1 MSEIPL
7 TGVAQGKRAGLI
19 TPRSLVRTQPPVSL
33 HFGRF
38 KEATKHNTTQHNT
51 TQHNTLNRCGAGE
64 ARRAHNP
71 EVRCSNHLTGSVQFR
86 LLN

>member
-1 MSEIPL
+1 MSENPL

-19 TPRSLVRTQPPVSL
+19 TPRTLVRTQPPVSL

-38 KEATKHNTTQHNT
+38 KEATKHNT